1 MAVLGKEKKVWRSAG
16 RVDSG
21 KTLSRSLVGDDVYET
36 VLLVELNLARRKGKE
51 GKILTQTYVLPRVV
65 FGSALAQND
74 VSRQDG
80 FPAEFLDPE
89 PLAVAVPAVFG
100 STLSFFVCHVRI
112 SLELLQVNGL
122 DFDN

>member
-36 VLLVELNLARRKGKE
+36 VLLVELNLAGRKGKE

-100 STLSFFVCHVRI
+100 STLSFFVRHDRI
-112 SLELLQVNGL
+112 SCWITLSLWTR
-122 DFDN
+122 FR

>member
-36 VLLVELNLARRKGKE
+36 VLLVELNLAGRKGKE

-89 PLAVAVPAVFG
+89 PLAV
-100 STLSFFVCHVRI
+100 
-112 SLELLQVNGL
+112 
-122 DFDN
+122 